1 MATFPSPD
9 SAEAAFYSAFE
20 NGDIDAMREAWADSA
35 ECVCIHP
42 GGERLQGTDV
52 IMESWEDIL
61 PNMRGVVVHR
71 TAVTAIRGG
80 DLVVHVL
87 HENLYVN
94 GERRG
99 VMLATN
105 AYRQTGDGWR
115 MVLHHTSPD
124 PDPAPEWDTGGMH

>member
-20 NGDIDAMREAWADSA
+20 NGDVDAMREVWADNA

-71 TAVTAIRGG
+71 AAVTAIRGD

-105 AYRQTGDGWR
+105 TYRQTGDGWR
-115 MVLHHTSPD
+115 MVLHHASPD
-124 PDPAPEWDTGGMH
+124 PDPAPEWDAGGMH